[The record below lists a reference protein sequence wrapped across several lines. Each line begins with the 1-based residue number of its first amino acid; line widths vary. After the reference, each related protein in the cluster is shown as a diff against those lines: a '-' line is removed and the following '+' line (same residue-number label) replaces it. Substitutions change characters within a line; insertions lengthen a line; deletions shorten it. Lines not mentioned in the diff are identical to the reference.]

1 MAKDIILGLESSCDE
16 TAAAL
21 VADGRQVL
29 SSVVAS
35 QVDIH
40 KKYGGVVPELAARA
54 HIENIIPV
62 VREAF
67 DKAGVLPPQLAAVAA
82 ACSPGL
88 VPALLI
94 GLTCAKTF
102 AWAWEKPFIGV
113 NHVHSHLQSVM
124 LDESAENFPAVALVV
139 SGGHTSLYHCHS
151 PLELTLLGRTLDD
164 AAGEAFDKVAMILR
178 LPYPGGPSIEKLAQK
193 GNPHAIDFPRSLL
206 EKGSLN
212 FSFSGIKTAVLYYC
226 HGKNMIGPDRVP
238 LMTDAEKAD
247 IAAGF
252 QAAVIDVLTTK
263 TIWAVEQTK
272 AKTVLLGGGVAANSL
287 LREQLAEK
295 CRQTGLKLC
304 IAAKKFCT
312 DNAAMIAGL
321 AYYKLKAGLTDDLS
335 LEAQPINH
343 DSRTDTK
350 RR

>member
-29 SSVVAS
+29 SSVIAS
-35 QVDIH
+35 QIDIH

-62 VREAF
+62 VRESL
-67 DKAGVLPPQLAAVAA
+67 DKAGVPPHQLAAVAA
-82 ACSPGL
+82 AYSPGL

-94 GLTCAKTF
+94 GLTCAKTL
-102 AWAWEKPFIGV
+102 AWAWDKPFIGV

-124 LDESAENFPAVALVV
+124 LDEPAENFPAVALVV
-139 SGGHTSLYHCHS
+139 SGGHTSLYHCQS

-178 LPYPGGPSIEKLAQK
+178 LPYPGGPSIEKLAQN
-193 GNPHAIDFPRSLL
+193 GSPHAVDFPRSML

-212 FSFSGIKTAVLYYC
+212 FSFSGIKTAVLYHC
-226 HGKNMIGPDRVP
+226 HGKNMTGPDRVP
-238 LMTDAEKAD
+238 SMSDAEKAD
-247 IAAGF
+247 IAASF
-252 QAAVIDVLTTK
+252 QAAVIDVLTQK
-263 TIWAVEQTK
+263 TIWAAQQVH

-287 LREQLAEK
+287 LRNQLASR
-295 CRQTGLKLC
+295 CHQMGLKLC
-304 IAAKKFCT
+304 IAAKKYCT

-335 LEAQPINH
+335 LEIQPINH
-343 DSRTDTK
+343 DPRFDTK
-350 RR
+350 R